1 MAPEA
6 LLSAYTEQEE
16 LEKLKAWW
24 KNYGPAL
31 LVGVVIGVVLLFGNK
46 YWKEHKERQRQ
57 EASGLYEQL
66 LDAQRRGDAQAVRS
80 AGAKLVQDYDATP
93 YAGMAALA
101 VARAAAEAGDLAGAR
116 TQLEWVIAHGR
127 DPAVQHV
134 ARLRLGRV
142 LLAKGEIDAVLTL
155 ATVKEQAGFRSE
167 YLELKGDALL
177 AAGRR
182 DEALG
187 AYQEALRQARPGT
200 RSATLGMKLDDL
212 AAAAKPQ

>member
-1 MAPEA
+1 V
-6 LLSAYTEQEE
+6 LSAYTEQEE

-31 LVGVVIGVVLLFGNK
+31 LIGVVIGVALLFGNK
-46 YWKEHKERQRQ
+46 YWKEHKERQRE
-57 EASGLYEQL
+57 EASGLYEQV

-93 YAGMAALA
+93 YASMAALA

-116 TQLEWVIAHGR
+116 AQLEWVLAHGH
-127 DPAVQHV
+127 DAAVQHA

-142 LLAKGEIDAVLTL
+142 LLAMGEVDRVLAL
-155 ATVKEQAGFRSE
+155 VAEKDPAGFRSE

-177 AAGRR
+177 SAGRR
-182 DEALG
+182 DEALA
-187 AYQEALRQARPGT
+187 AYQDALKHARPG
-200 RSATLGMKLDDL
+200 AGAAMLNVKLDDL
-212 AAAAKPQ
+212 AAAAKAP

>member
-1 MAPEA
+1 M
-6 LLSAYTEQEE
+6 SAYTEQEE

-31 LVGVVIGVVLLFGNK
+31 LVGVVIGLVLLFGNK
-46 YWKEHKERQRQ
+46 YWKEHQERQRQ
-57 EASGLYEQL
+57 EASAVYEQL
-66 LDAQRRGDAQAVRS
+66 LDAQRRGDAQALRS
-80 AGAKLVQDYDATP
+80 AGAKLIQDYDATP

-116 TQLEWVIAHGR
+116 TQLEWVVAHGR
-127 DPAVQHV
+127 DPAVQHA

-142 LLAKGEIDAVLTL
+142 LLAMGEVDKVLAL
-155 ATVKEQAGFRSE
+155 VDIKEATGFQSE

-182 DEALG
+182 DEARS
-187 AYQEALRQARPGT
+187 AYQEALKQARPGT
-200 RSATLGMKLDDL
+200 RSATLGIKLEDL
-212 AAAAKPQ
+212 AAAPTKTP

>member
-1 MAPEA
+1 M
-6 LLSAYTEQEE
+6 SAYTEQEE

-31 LVGVVIGVVLLFGNK
+31 LIGVIIGVVLLFGSK

-57 EASGLYEQL
+57 EASALYEQV

-93 YAGMAALA
+93 YASMAALA
-101 VARAAAEAGDLAGAR
+101 LARAAAEAGDLAGAR
-116 TQLEWVIAHGR
+116 AQLEWVLAHGHEA
-127 DPAVQHV
+127 AVQHA

-142 LLAKGEIDAVLTL
+142 LLAMGEVDKALTL
-155 ATVKEQAGFRSE
+155 VAVKEPAGFQSE

-182 DEALG
+182 EEALA
-187 AYQEALRQARPGT
+187 AYQDALKYARPGVG
-200 RSATLGMKLDDL
+200 SATLKVKLDDL
-212 AAAAKPQ
+212 AAAAKTR

>member
-1 MAPEA
+1 M
-6 LLSAYTEQEE
+6 SAYTEQEE

-24 KNYGPAL
+24 KSYGSAL
-31 LVGVVIGVVLLFGNK
+31 LVGVVIGLVLLFGNK
-46 YWKEHKERQRQ
+46 YWKEHQERQRQ
-57 EASGLYEQL
+57 EASALYEQL

-80 AGAKLVQDYDATP
+80 AGAKLIQDYDATP

-116 TQLEWVIAHGR
+116 TQLEWVLAHGR
-127 DPAVQHV
+127 DPAVQHA

-142 LLAKGEIDAVLTL
+142 LLAMGELDKVLAL
-155 ATVKEQAGFRSE
+155 VDVKEAAGFQAE

-182 DEALG
+182 DEARS
-187 AYQEALRQARPGT
+187 AYQEALKQARPGT
-200 RSATLGMKLDDL
+200 RSATLGIKLDDL
-212 AAAAKPQ
+212 AAATQTP

>member
-1 MAPEA
+1 M
-6 LLSAYTEQEE
+6 SAYTEQEE

-31 LVGVVIGVVLLFGNK
+31 LVGVVIGLGLLFGSK
-46 YWKEHKERQRQ
+46 YWKEHQERQRQ
-57 EASGLYEQL
+57 EASALYEQL

-80 AGAKLVQDYDATP
+80 AGAKLIQDYDATP

-116 TQLEWVIAHGR
+116 AQLEWVLAHGR
-127 DPAVQHV
+127 DPAVQHA

-142 LLAKGEIDAVLTL
+142 LLAMGEVDKVLAL
-155 ATVKEQAGFRSE
+155 VAVKEAAGFQAE

-182 DEALG
+182 DEALR
-187 AYQEALRQARPGT
+187 AYQEALKQARPGT
-200 RSATLGMKLDDL
+200 RSATLGIKLDDL
-212 AAAAKPQ
+212 AAATKTP

>member
-1 MAPEA
+1 M
-6 LLSAYTEQEE
+6 SAYTEQEE

-57 EASGLYEQL
+57 EASGLYEQM
-66 LDAQRRGDAQAVRS
+66 LDAQRRGDATAVRS

-116 TQLEWVIAHGR
+116 AQLEWVLAHGH
-127 DPAVQHV
+127 DPAVQHA

-142 LLAKGEIDAVLTL
+142 LLAMGEVDRVLAL
-155 ATVKEQAGFRSE
+155 VAAKEPSGFRSE

-182 DEALG
+182 DEAIA
-187 AYQEALRQARPGT
+187 AYQDALKHARPGVG
-200 RSATLGMKLDDL
+200 SAALNVKLDDL
-212 AAAAKPQ
+212 AAAAKTQ